1 MSWKK
6 NARYSIQAYLQ
17 HGRMSNN
24 GTTLLESAK
33 KGEVMTFNLQDF
45 AGEDYC
51 HLTTTG
57 RITGRPHTVEI
68 WFALHNQ
75 TLYILSG
82 GMDRSDWVKNALRY
96 PGVSIKI
103 RNSVFDGQAR
113 LVKDE
118 EEDALARRLLFDKYS
133 PRDGDLEEW
142 ARTSLPMAFDLV
154 ISP

>member
-1 MSWKK
+1 M
-6 NARYSIQAYLQ
+6 N
-17 HGRMSNN
+17 NN
-24 GTTLLESAK
+24 GTTLREPAK

-51 HLTTTG
+51 YLTTTG

-82 GMDRSDWVKNALRY
+82 GMDRSDWVKNALRQ
-96 PGVSIKI
+96 PHVTIKI
-103 RNSVFDGQAR
+103 RKSVFEGQAR
-113 LVKDE
+113 PVKDAD
-118 EEDALARRLLFDKYS
+118 EDALVRALLFEKYS
-133 PRDGDLEEW
+133 PRDGELEEW
-142 ARTSLPMAFDLV
+142 ARTSLPMAFGLV

>member
-1 MSWKK
+1 
-6 NARYSIQAYLQ
+6 
-17 HGRMSNN
+17 MSNN
-24 GTTLLESAK
+24 GTMLHEPAK
-33 KGEVMTFNLQDF
+33 KGEVMTFDPQDF

-51 HLTTTG
+51 YLTTTG

-82 GMDRSDWVKNALRY
+82 GMDRSDWVKNALRH
-96 PGVSIKI
+96 PQVFIKM
-103 RNSVFDGQAR
+103 RESFFKGQAR
-113 LVKDE
+113 PVRDAD
-118 EEDALARRLLFDKYS
+118 EDALARKLLFEKYS

-154 ISP
+154 TSP